1 MLSAE
6 HRRPLAAFFL
16 VLAVAA
22 LIMTNGMR
30 TQIVRQLISAGAPKS
45 VIGALAPDMVLGQSL
60 RHVAVRPEP
69 TPQAIEKV
77 VDQPVAGSGPS
88 ASSSSQQARSLPSI
102 ATVVQSVSPASSPAG
117 KLRRGSSQG
126 PAKTPVRAGTSP
138 VTTSPVNTPT
148 SPTSPTTPAS
158 GDPSSPTTPPKVTDE
173 LDGQGKHHLTEAE
186 LLARQAAKEARH
198 EANRVA
204 KRAAREAERV
214 RQEEHRARVAER
226 QAERERKRAEH
237 RAEHQGDKVEKTVQI
252 TVKGLQGGVTHRDS
266 SRGHGTRSST
276 TSHSSAS
283 GRHDQAQQDRAA
295 QQHQAKQAKQDRAAE
310 QRRAQQAKA
319 AQQRQAEKQH
329 QAKQDRAAKQEKAK
343 QSKATQDKATQ
354 DRAKQDRAATRDERR
369 DQHGSRGH
377 RG

>member
-22 LIMTNGMR
+22 FIMTNGMR
-30 TQIVRQLISAGAPKS
+30 TQIVRQLISAGAPPS

-69 TPQAIEKV
+69 TPQAITKI

-88 ASSSSQQARSLPSI
+88 SSTASSQAARSLPSI
-102 ATVVQSVSPASSPAG
+102 ATVVQSVSPESAPAG
-117 KLRRGSSQG
+117 KSRRGSSHG
-126 PAKTPVRAGTSP
+126 PVKTPVRAGTSP
-138 VTTSPVNTPT
+138 VTTSPVTT
-148 SPTSPTTPAS
+148 PTSPTTPAT

-204 KRAAREAERV
+204 RRAAKETERV

-226 QAERERKRAEH
+226 QAEREQRRAEH
-237 RAEHQGDKVEKTVQI
+237 RGGHRGDKVEKTVQI
-252 TVKGLQGGVTHRDS
+252 TVKGLQGGVTHRDN
-266 SRGHGTRSST
+266 SRGHDTRST
-276 TSHSSAS
+276 KTSHSSAS
-283 GRHDQAQQDRAA
+283 VRHDQAKQDRAAEQHQAKQDRAAKQHQAQQAKSAKQDRAA
-295 QQHQAKQAKQDRAAE
+295 QQHQAKQ
-310 QRRAQQAKA
+310 
-319 AQQRQAEKQH
+319 
-329 QAKQDRAAKQEKAK
+329 DRAAKQDKAK
-343 QSKATQDKATQ
+343 RDESRQDKS
-354 DRAKQDRAATRDERR
+354 KQDQAATRDERR
-369 DQHGSRGH
+369 DQQHGSRGH